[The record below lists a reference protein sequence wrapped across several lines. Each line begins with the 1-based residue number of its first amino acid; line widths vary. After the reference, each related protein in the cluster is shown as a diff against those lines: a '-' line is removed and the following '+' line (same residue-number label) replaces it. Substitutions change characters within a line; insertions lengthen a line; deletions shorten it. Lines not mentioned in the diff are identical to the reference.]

1 MFPSNWYQHRWE
13 PDYKVFQSYDPTI
26 FVHRNNCSNFISK
39 PYCQLELLLPGDLC
53 TKGEPQCQG
62 CGRLALLQLS
72 SPLLFSEEA
81 WLPFSGFR
89 PLFYGFGI
97 LSPFFILGV
106 FSSPL
111 LFLEDKDF
119 LPFFI
124 GLKKFLL
131 LQRGTRDMQKVVFR
145 AASGGCQ
152 DPQYERRGSEEAHR
166 PWMFGHFNPNLA
178 IWPIEPPASSP
189 SQPLSPEFCNS
200 KQNLT
205 PQSCLAC
212 IMVDHY
218 PIWGTGRQ
226 NKSGNKVT
234 LPLCPNFQG
243 WQKIDLK
250 NCNVFRV
257 SEYDNKTLKTH
268 ISLIYSGILD

>member
-26 FVHRNNCSNFISK
+26 FVHRNNCSNFILK
-39 PYCQLELLLPGDLC
+39 PYCRKITDLVNLNFCSLVTCAPKESHNVKGVAALPFFGFPPLC
-53 TKGEPQCQG
+53 YSRRMK
-62 CGRLALLQLS
+62 
-72 SPLLFSEEA
+72 A

-89 PLFYGFGI
+89 PLFYAFGI
-97 LSPFFILGV
+97 LSPFVILGV
-106 FSSPL
+106 VSSPL
-111 LFLEDKDF
+111 LFLEDKDC

-124 GLKKFLL
+124 GLKKVSSSSKGYTWYAESCF
-131 LQRGTRDMQKVVFR
+131 
-145 AASGGCQ
+145 
-152 DPQYERRGSEEAHR
+152 PGSKWR
-166 PWMFGHFNPNLA
+166 LPWPA
-178 IWPIEPPASSP
+178 IWKTGQWRSAPPLDVWPLQPQLGYLANWASPP

-218 PIWGTGRQ
+218 PIWGTERQ

-243 WQKIDLK
+243 W
-250 NCNVFRV
+250 
-257 SEYDNKTLKTH
+257 
-268 ISLIYSGILD
+268 LI